1 MSIRSTVKSN
11 FLRTRINSLSENNQ
25 ENASATIPDER
36 TQSLRK
42 RLGSNRVSFRNQVSH
57 ETNISDTYTES
68 EEKTLP
74 STPLR
79 NPRSESR
86 LSESL
91 SESSDFLG
99 EISRI
104 GSRRLRKSDRV
115 IKDYVERNQ
124 TAFKLFI
131 ALSTITL
138 IPTIV
143 INATS
148 FLTKS
153 PEYGQIFSSM
163 LLAVKLVTQM
173 SGLTTGIFFLNW
185 VYTELSTEDLVST
198 SGATPDKDWE
208 EYINLIRKETIES
221 NLRSRLYSKLPLRMI
236 SRLFGFINSTKL
248 PKFVQIPMM
257 KIFIKVYGLN
267 MEEAENPI
275 VRQYSR
281 MNTLFTRPLKDNA
294 RPMDKLS
301 NLVSPVDGKVLSFG
315 CLDEGT
321 ERIEQVKGSDYSL
334 KALLGRPKNLKTS
347 LSEISE
353 KEYRKCYLKNP
364 ENELYYIVIYLA
376 PGDYHRFHSP
386 ADIVFNS
393 RRHFPGDLYS
403 VNPKVAS
410 WLKNLFVLNE
420 RVALFGEWEYGF
432 FSYTAVGAT
441 MVGSIE
447 IYFDDDVATSKAYR
461 KSKAD
466 KHKGYYFDRVFEEEK
481 TLKKGDQIGE
491 FNLGST
497 VILTFEAEKGFE
509 FDVEVGEKLRIGK
522 SIRKVAGM
530 KVEVCQED

>member
-1 MSIRSTVKSN
+1 MT
-11 FLRTRINSLSENNQ
+11 ENNP
-25 ENASATIPDER
+25 ENSSETIPDGR
-36 TQSLRK
+36 KQSLRK
-42 RLGSNRVSFRNQVSH
+42 RLGSNRVSFRDQILH
-57 ETNISDTYTES
+57 EKNISEENNENTES
-68 EEKTLP
+68 EEKSLLK
-74 STPLR
+74 S
-79 NPRSESR
+79 PRSESR
-86 LSESL
+86 VSESL
-91 SESSDFLG
+91 SDSSDFVG

-138 IPTIV
+138 MIV

-148 FLTKS
+148 FLTQS
-153 PEYGQIFSSM
+153 PEYGQIFSSI

-185 VYTELSTEDLVST
+185 VYTELSTEDLVSA

-221 NLRSRLYSKLPLRMI
+221 NLRSRLYSKLPLRMV

-281 MNTLFTRPLKDNA
+281 MNTLFTRPLKNNA

-334 KALLGRPKNLKTS
+334 KALLGRPQNLEKS

-466 KHKGYYFDRVFEEEK
+466 KHKGYYFDKVFEEEK
-481 TLKKGDQIGE
+481 KLKKGDQIGE

-509 FDVEVGEKLRIGK
+509 FDVEIGEKLKIGK